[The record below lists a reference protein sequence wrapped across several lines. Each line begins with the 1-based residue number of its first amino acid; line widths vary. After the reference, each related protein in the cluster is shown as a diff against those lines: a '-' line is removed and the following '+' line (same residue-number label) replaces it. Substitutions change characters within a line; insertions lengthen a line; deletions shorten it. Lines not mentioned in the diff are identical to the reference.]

1 MCSIEKEIIKGWQTL
16 IQQKNFFSERI
27 MHMLQKIR
35 FSQPEDVREFV
46 DAASKCNFDIDI
58 SYGRITVDAK
68 SIMGILGMDLAHALT
83 VKCHGED
90 QEFRNTLKKW
100 AVA

>member
-1 MCSIEKEIIKGWQTL
+1 
-16 IQQKNFFSERI
+16 